1 MIGIRCISTLKS
13 NFYIDYLHCVLNH
26 PFFSLPSRTVC
37 AQLFLISFS
46 AFLALAS
53 WVPVSGLVPLVVI
66 PTLWPGWSRNTHI
79 CPSVPPLPSPE
90 HSPDSPASM
99 LYGYHPPL
107 PACRALLLHW
117 PRLPSSSTFRA
128 VLISMPLPG
137 LASVFETIFSAFRFL
152 FILHILQDSKSALSF
167 SCLLFSLQFLT
178 LLFSCPIE
186 SCICCFG
193 TDGCYPGILYL
204 CLPLSACGHPE
215 GRSCLFSSLPFFGV
229 WHSIWPGG

>member
-178 LLFSCPIE
+178 LLFFLP
-186 SCICCFG
+186 
-193 TDGCYPGILYL
+193 YRILYL
-204 CLPLSACGHPE
+204 LFWNWWLLSWNSLSLSPPVSLWPPWGQELSFQLSTLFWCLA
-215 GRSCLFSSLPFFGV
+215 
-229 WHSIWPGG
+229 